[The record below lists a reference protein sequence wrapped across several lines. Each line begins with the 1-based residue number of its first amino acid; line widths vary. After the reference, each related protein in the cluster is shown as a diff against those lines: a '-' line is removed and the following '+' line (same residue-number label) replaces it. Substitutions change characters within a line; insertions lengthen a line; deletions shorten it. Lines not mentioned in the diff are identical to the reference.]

1 VKPDQRR
8 NKSSIEGKTIEKAS
22 QKPEGARKKPKKIKM
37 KLNQQKDEMDGRR
50 NHLPGKIFSSSG
62 RQQKSLKQKLINI

>member
-1 VKPDQRR
+1 
-8 NKSSIEGKTIEKAS
+8 
-22 QKPEGARKKPKKIKM
+22 M